1 MQEVRCKKCNKL
13 LARVGKK
20 ETSYI
25 RMDIKNNTISE
36 IAKPQTMTETFD
48 IAPMIF
54 EIKCPRCGEMNTKKE
69 SVEDEESNNKR
80 SQGI

>member
-1 MQEVRCKKCNKL
+1 MANNRMWPVCRGC
-13 LARVGKK
+13 GKK

-54 EIKCPRCGEMNTKKE
+54 EIKCPRCGEMNTNKKE
-69 SVEDEESNNKR
+69 SAENVDK
-80 SQGI
+80 QG